1 MNRGLYMNSNI
12 NIQNLTT
19 LDNLK
24 MGEYGT
30 VYDLNVTGNERR
42 RLLDL
47 GIVKGTVI
55 TALMKSPLGNPTA
68 YLIRGT
74 KIALR
79 SKDAARI
86 LLLMKN

>member
-1 MNRGLYMNSNI
+1 MNSNI